1 MTGVPTLDYYE
12 LPTKNTVLRRTALAP
27 DEDDESVWFTEVAA
41 DRVGTIRFGRRVFTK
56 REKEEDDDN
65 EDGSRK
71 KAETHTKVYIYNA
84 PYRKEVTDCI
94 PYSASE
100 KYI

>member
-1 MTGVPTLDYYE
+1 M
-12 LPTKNTVLRRTALAP
+12 
-27 DEDDESVWFTEVAA
+27 
-41 DRVGTIRFGRRVFTK
+41 GTIKFGSRVFTK

-71 KAETHTKVYIYNA
+71 KAKTPKVYIYNA
-84 PYRKEVTDCI
+84 PYKKEATDSI

-100 KYI
+100 NKIH